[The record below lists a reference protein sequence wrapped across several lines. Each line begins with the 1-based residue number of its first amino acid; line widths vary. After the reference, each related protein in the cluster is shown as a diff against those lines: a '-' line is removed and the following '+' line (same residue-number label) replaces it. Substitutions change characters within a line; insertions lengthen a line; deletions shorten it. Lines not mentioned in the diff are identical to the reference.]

1 MASTTLDSFISSSNA
16 RPTPLATSSEI
27 RDRGSLFIASIYR
40 ASSPSSASKCHAYHK
55 NVVHG
60 SNPATHEICAWRCM
74 NLKRGCDGLGG
85 PDDFELVSGKDDDGE
100 DNGGRSVLRT
110 MEKAGVIDAIVIVSR
125 WFGGTLLGPVRFT
138 HIETCTREVC
148 RTFKLIE
155 EVEGVIEELKEL
167 DERLAQLRSELAEIQ
182 NRSAPDPAELG
193 SVSSPVATH
202 REPPDYRVILLS
214 PSPDLERAKRL
225 ITARQRAI
233 RSVKGILVK
242 AKDNSSS

>member
-1 MASTTLDSFISSSNA
+1 MASSTLDSFISSSNV

-40 ASSPSSASKCHAYHK
+40 ASSPSSASKCHTYHK

-60 SNPATHEICAWRCM
+60 SNPASHEICAWRCM
-74 NLKRGCDGLGG
+74 NLKSGCDGLGG
-85 PDDFELVSGKDDDGE
+85 PDDFELVSGKEDDGE

-110 MEKAGVIDAIVIVSR
+110 MEKEGVIDAVVIVSR

-155 EVEGVIEELKEL
+155 EVESIIEKLEAL
-167 DERLAQLRSELAEIQ
+167 DEQLTQLRSELAEIQ
-182 NRSAPDPAELG
+182 SQSASESVELG
-193 SVSSPVATH
+193 SVNSPVSTH
-202 REPPDYRVILLS
+202 RDPPDYRAMLLS

-242 AKDNSSS
+242 AKGNSSG

>member
-1 MASTTLDSFISSSNA
+1 MASSTLDSFISSSNV

-74 NLKRGCDGLGG
+74 NLKMGCDGLGG

-110 MEKAGVIDAIVIVSR
+110 MEKEGVIDAIVIVSR
-125 WFGGTLLGPVRFT
+125 WFGGMLLGPVRFT

-148 RTFKLIE
+148 RRFKLIE
-155 EVEGVIEELKEL
+155 EVEGIIEELKEV
-167 DERLAQLRSELAEIQ
+167 DEQLAQLRSELAEIQ
-182 NRSAPDPAELG
+182 NQGAPDPAELG
-193 SVSSPVATH
+193 SVSSPASTH
-202 REPPDYRVILLS
+202 REPPDYRAILLS

-233 RSVKGILVK
+233 RSVKEILVQ
-242 AKDNSSS
+242 AKGNSSS